1 MKPLLPRADSYL
13 VPIQLPFTQSL
24 FLSSST
30 RLPLSA
36 PQQKS
41 SSSGGGKRV
50 RIAPKVKYNH
60 TFFFEVPRGYL
71 IPYNY

>member
-30 RLPLSA
+30 QLPLSA
-36 PQQKS
+36 PHQKS
-41 SSSGGGKRV
+41 SSSGGCKRV
-50 RIAPKVKYNH
+50 RIAPKVKSHHHH
-60 TFFFEVPRGYL
+60 TFFFIVKCREVT
-71 IPYNY
+71 